1 MSNNNNFTFKSP
13 TIIQANSSTV
23 SSSSSSLSSSSSHNT
38 IMPNLGK
45 KPYINKPHENSLTT
59 LVDNTTKI
67 IQLTTSLLCTLNSQ
81 NDSNDRPLTLKDY
94 MNLHRCSELDLKVN
108 YIHGFY
114 ELDSSGIISNRI
126 YAASAYESTI
136 LKLLNNNHY
145 FIVKDVTVNTDIL
158 YYQYLP
164 EVNFYVGAIY
174 LKETSKILY
183 VFIRT
188 SLRGLTFIIWNNSI
202 DDEDYND
209 IFRTLFL
216 KDLQLT
222 NQNKNYRHHKQKHF
236 KLFKQSMER
245 FIDNIKAQN
254 LLTSL

>member
-1 MSNNNNFTFKSP
+1 MSSNNSTFKLSP
-13 TIIQANSSTV
+13 TIIQANNSKV
-23 SSSSSSLSSSSSHNT
+23 SSSSSFLSSSSSHST
-38 IMPNLGK
+38 IIPNLGK
-45 KPYINKPHENSLTT
+45 KPYINQPHENTLTK
-59 LVDNTTKI
+59 LVDNTAKI
-67 IQLTTSLLCTLNSQ
+67 VQLTTSLLCTLNSQ

-94 MNLHRCSELDLKVN
+94 MNLHRCSELDVKVN

-114 ELDSSGIISNRI
+114 ELDSSGIILNRI
-126 YAASAYESTI
+126 YVASAYESTI
-136 LKLLNNNHY
+136 LKVLNNNHY
-145 FIVKDVTVNTDIL
+145 FVVKDIAANTDIL

-164 EVNFYVGAIY
+164 EVNFYAGAIY

-188 SLRGLTFIIWNNSI
+188 SLRRLTFIIWNDSI
-202 DDEDYND
+202 DNEDYSN

-222 NQNKNYRHHKQKHF
+222 NQNKNYRRHKQKHF
-236 KLFKQSMER
+236 KLFKQNMER